1 MMDEEKTVEMLK
13 ALANPHRLQIFLT
26 IRKISEIA
34 EEGTGQDEAMPCVE
48 VLSKQLPISQSTLS
62 LHLKELRRAGLI
74 RTERRGKHL
83 YCQVNYEALS
93 ALKTLLGESPEE
105 SGEKGKK

>member
-26 IRKISEIA
+26 IRKFSEIR
-34 EEGTGQDEAMPCVE
+34 EEGASEEDAMPCVE

-83 YCQVNYEALS
+83 YCRVNYAALD
-93 ALKTLLGESPEE
+93 ALRSVLGEEQAASSWKRET
-105 SGEKGKK
+105 